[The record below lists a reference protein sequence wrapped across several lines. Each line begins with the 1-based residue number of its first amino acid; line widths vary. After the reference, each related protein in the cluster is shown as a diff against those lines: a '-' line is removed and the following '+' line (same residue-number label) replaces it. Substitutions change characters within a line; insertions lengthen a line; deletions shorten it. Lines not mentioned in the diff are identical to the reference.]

1 MKGLRVFAGL
11 LVVSL
16 AAGPAIAQTMNA
28 EAFYRSATELQS
40 KGPLAVFSMGKVR
53 ALTAEA
59 QRAGQKALEARMAA
73 KAAGRPPRYCPP
85 EGPRNMSS
93 SEFLTRLAAI
103 PAAQRSKMDMTEA
116 TTLILATKF
125 PCGAAHQ

>member
-1 MKGLRVFAGL
+1 MTGSRWIAGFVLLSFA
-11 LVVSL
+11 
-16 AAGPAIAQTMNA
+16 AAPAIAQSMNA
-28 EAFYRSATELQS
+28 ETFYRSATNLQS
-40 KGPLAVFSMGKVR
+40 KGPMAAFSIGKVR

-73 KAAGRPPRYCPP
+73 KAAGRTPRYCPP
-85 EGPRNMSS
+85 DGPRNMSS
-93 SEFLTRLAAI
+93 SEFLSRLAAI
-103 PAAQRSKMDMTEA
+103 PAAQRSRMDMTEA

>member
-1 MKGLRVFAGL
+1 MTGSRWIAGFVLLSFA
-11 LVVSL
+11 
-16 AAGPAIAQTMNA
+16 AAPAIAQSMNA
-28 EAFYRSATELQS
+28 EAFYRSATDLQS
-40 KGPLAVFSMGKVR
+40 KGPMAVFSIGKVR

-73 KAAGRPPRYCPP
+73 KAAGRTPRYCPP
-85 EGPRNMSS
+85 DGPRNMSS
-93 SEFLTRLAAI
+93 SEFLSRLAAI
-103 PAAQRSKMDMTEA
+103 PAAQRSRMDMTEA

>member
-1 MKGLRVFAGL
+1 MTGSRWIAGFVLLSFA
-11 LVVSL
+11 
-16 AAGPAIAQTMNA
+16 AAPAIAQSMNA
-28 EAFYRSATELQS
+28 ETFYRSATNLQS
-40 KGPLAVFSMGKVR
+40 KGPMAVFSIGKVR

-73 KAAGRPPRYCPP
+73 KAAGRIPRYCPP

-103 PAAQRSKMDMTEA
+103 PAAQRSRMDMTEA